1 MSLIQKGILEPVP
14 EQARYLFFTMVPG
27 GDFTK
32 ALVNLRKFIDGK
44 TTVVGIGNWLVTAL
58 NREVPGLRSFPAFS
72 KTDINMSATPAAL
85 WCWIRGNDRG
95 ELFHQT
101 HDIAGSVSPAL
112 QLFRVVDAFRYRSG
126 FDLFGYEDGTEN
138 PEGTDAVNAAVAS
151 NLGLGLDGG
160 SYVAVQQWVHDFSR
174 FRGLDPSRQDDVIGR
189 RRDDNSEL
197 PLASQSAHVKRTAQE
212 SFSPPAFIVR
222 RSMPW
227 IEDQQGGLMFV
238 GFGRTFD
245 PFEALLD
252 RMTGTEDG
260 ITDALFTFTR
270 PVSGDYFWCPPME
283 SGRLDLRA
291 LGLP

>member
-126 FDLFGYEDGTEN
+126 SDLLGYEDGTEN

-238 GFGRTFD
+238 AFGRTFD
-245 PFEALLD
+245 PFEALLH
-252 RMTGTEDG
+252 RMAGAEDG

-283 SGRLDLRA
+283 RGRLDLRA